1 MTDSAENHH
10 NQSVE
15 GEKEPHVL
23 AEMCLRE
30 LVSRATYGKIDTVV
44 KPLLMW
50 VPQEGV
56 VRLGQVVRHSISEAF
71 KAHCNAHYFIL
82 HKYFTDTIH
91 KCKG

>member
-44 KPLLMW
+44 KPLLM
-50 VPQEGV
+50 
-56 VRLGQVVRHSISEAF
+56 
-71 KAHCNAHYFIL
+71 
-82 HKYFTDTIH
+82 
-91 KCKG
+91 

>member
-44 KPLLMW
+44 KPLLMY
-50 VPQEGV
+50 VLGEGV
-56 VRLGQVVRHSISEAF
+56 IW
-71 KAHCNAHYFIL
+71 FIM
-82 HKYFTDTIH
+82 HTIYTYMFF
-91 KCKG
+91 